1 MKKKQGSKAWLRLE
15 VKKGLYGDAGTRWL
29 SRRGK
34 DAQELDAGRSGRR
47 PQAGAGPGLLGR
59 HRHES
64 SGMTTN
70 ANEGRGRRAG
80 P

>member
-15 VKKGLYGDAGTRWL
+15 VKKGLYGDAVVEQKREGCTGIRCWEKWTETP
-29 SRRGK
+29 SRAR
-34 DAQELDAGRSGRR
+34 
-47 PQAGAGPGLLGR
+47 PGLLGR